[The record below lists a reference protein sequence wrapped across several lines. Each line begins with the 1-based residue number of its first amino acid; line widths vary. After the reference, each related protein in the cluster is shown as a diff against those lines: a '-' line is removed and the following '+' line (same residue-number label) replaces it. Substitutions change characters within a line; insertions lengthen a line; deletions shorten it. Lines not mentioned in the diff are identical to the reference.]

1 MSADPPLDNDL
12 LTPSLAW
19 PRQSDSGFSDT
30 APGGR
35 QSHQQLE
42 SYDEGVDNRE
52 VTNDTQKVPQTNLQ
66 QVQSRNINDRGNGRP
81 IRGLTK
87 CEVEEVFR
95 QSKGPH
101 QIEPRG
107 RRARDGFVEWRSRYR
122 YSVIV
127 YGLG

>member
-1 MSADPPLDNDL
+1 MFADPPLDNDL

-52 VTNDTQKVPQTNLQ
+52 VTNDTQKAPQTNLQ

-87 CEVEEVFR
+87 REVEEVSGSLKVHIKLNLEVDVR
-95 QSKGPH
+95 VTASLNG
-101 QIEPRG
+101 
-107 RRARDGFVEWRSRYR
+107 DL
-122 YSVIV
+122 VI
-127 YGLG
+127 GIL

>member
-1 MSADPPLDNDL
+1 MIMADK
-12 LTPSLAW
+12 
-19 PRQSDSGFSDT
+19 QSDSGFSDT

-52 VTNDTQKVPQTNLQ
+52 VTNDTQKAPETNLQ

-87 CEVEEVFR
+87 REVEEVSGSLKVHVKLNLEVDVR
-95 QSKGPH
+95 VTASLNGD
-101 QIEPRG
+101 I
-107 RRARDGFVEWRSRYR
+107 
-122 YSVIV
+122 VI
-127 YGLG
+127 GIL

>member
-52 VTNDTQKVPQTNLQ
+52 VTNDTQKAPQTNLQ

-87 CEVEEVFR
+87 REVEEVSGSLKVHIKLNLEVDVR
-95 QSKGPH
+95 VTASLNG
-101 QIEPRG
+101 
-107 RRARDGFVEWRSRYR
+107 DL
-122 YSVIV
+122 VI
-127 YGLG
+127 GIL